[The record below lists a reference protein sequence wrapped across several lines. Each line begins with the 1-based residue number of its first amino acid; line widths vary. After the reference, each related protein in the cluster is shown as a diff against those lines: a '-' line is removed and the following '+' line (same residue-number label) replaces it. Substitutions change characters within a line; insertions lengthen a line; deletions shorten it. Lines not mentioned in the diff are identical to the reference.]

1 MNDSTEKPMAAR
13 RAVRPDDTQNA
24 APSEGPEADA
34 KPKGIALYH
43 DMRVE
48 EDFAKCATRIFSILK
63 KAAATSP
70 GAPRYLY
77 LDIQGHRNAAGGFDT
92 DAFEIIQEFLMGFLS
107 PYLTEISTP
116 LYQARNPRPQRE
128 DIPDVL
134 TIRDPDREHA
144 FDHRE
149 LRVRNGTAIRT
160 SDGPGRP
167 SGPSLSTLD
176 SMNRY
181 A

>member
-1 MNDSTEKPMAAR
+1 MDDSTEKPSAAR
-13 RAVRPDDTQNA
+13 RTVRPEDTHNA
-24 APSEGPEADA
+24 VPSEEPGADA

-77 LDIQGHRNAAGGFDT
+77 LDIQGHRNAAGGYDA

-116 LYQARNPRPQRE
+116 LYQARNPNRS
-128 DIPDVL
+128 
-134 TIRDPDREHA
+134 
-144 FDHRE
+144 
-149 LRVRNGTAIRT
+149 RT
-160 SDGPGRP
+160 SGMSSRCGSR
-167 SGPSLSTLD
+167 
-176 SMNRY
+176 
-181 A
+181 